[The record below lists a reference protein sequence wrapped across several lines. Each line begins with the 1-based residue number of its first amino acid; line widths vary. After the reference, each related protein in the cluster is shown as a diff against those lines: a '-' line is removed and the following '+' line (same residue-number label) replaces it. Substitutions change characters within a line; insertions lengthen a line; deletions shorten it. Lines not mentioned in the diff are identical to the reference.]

1 MDFELSAHSEQWRKR
16 LQSFFDQEVLP
27 RHRAWLEHTA
37 AGGEAAPFMGELQQ
51 KARAAG
57 LWNLGLPE
65 LADDEPGTRL
75 SNLEY
80 APLAEIMG
88 RLFWAPEV
96 FNCQAP
102 DVPNMIALQNCA
114 DAEQKARWLR
124 PLLEAKTRSAFGM
137 TEPDVASSDATN
149 IATTIRRDGDDY
161 IINGRKWFITGAA
174 HPRCSFL
181 IVMGVTNAD
190 ADRTSRHSCV
200 IVPMDAPGV
209 RLVRPLRWMGCED
222 HTAPIGEL
230 AFDNVRISPAK
241 TCSARKAKVSRWR
254 RSGSGPARIHH
265 CMRSIGL
272 CELLIE
278 LMMVRAAERS
288 AFGRTVI
295 QYDTVQRWIAES
307 RVELEQARLLAYRC
321 AWRLDQSG
329 HHGAWRDVSL
339 IKVAVPAMLQT
350 DRRPRHAGVRRDGR
364 LRRHADPSGAG
375 VGAAAADRRRSGRSA
390 SAADLSHGGDAA
402 VVDRGLALSRGA
414 SGVIFSYLAPP
425 CGERS
430 RALWRRVRGS
440 LHESRLVERAP
451 HPDPLP
457 AKERGEGEVKPLIW
471 THVRI

>member
-1 MDFELSAHSEQWRKR
+1 MDFDLSPGAAQWRKK
-16 LQSFFDQEVLP
+16 LQAFFDAEVLP
-27 RHRAWLEHTA
+27 RHHAWVAHVA
-37 AGGEAAPFMGELQQ
+37 DSREAPPFMGDLQQ

-75 SNLEY
+75 SNLDY

-114 DAEQKARWLR
+114 TSEQKARWLR

-149 IATTIRRDGDDY
+149 IATKMVRDGDDY
-161 IINGRKWFITGAA
+161 VINGRKWFITGAA
-174 HPRCSFL
+174 HPQCSFL
-181 IVMGVTNAD
+181 IVMGVTDAD
-190 ADRTSRHSCV
+190 ADRTRRHSCI
-200 IVPMDAPGV
+200 IVPMQTPGV
-209 RLVRPLRWMGCED
+209 RLVRRLRWMGCED

-230 AFDNVRISPAK
+230 AFDNVRVPKSNLLGEEGEGF
-241 TCSARKAKVSRWR
+241 KVAQVRL
-254 RSGSGPARIHH
+254 GPARIHH

-278 LMMVRAAERS
+278 LMMVRSSERS

-321 AWRLDQSG
+321 AWRLDQTG

-339 IKVAVPAMLQT
+339 IKVAVPAMLQRIA
-350 DRRPRHAGVRRDGR
+350 DRALQVFGAMGGSDDTPIHQALAWGR
-364 LRRHADPSGAG
+364 LLRI
-375 VGAAAADRRRSGRSA
+375 
-390 SAADLSHGGDAA
+390 GDGPDE
-402 VVDRGLALSRGA
+402 VHLRQ
-414 SGVIFSYLAPP
+414 IFRMEPMPNWSIANSPYLA
-425 CGERS
+425 
-430 RALWRRVRGS
+430 A
-440 LHESRLVERAP
+440 HQA
-451 HPDPLP
+451 
-457 AKERGEGEVKPLIW
+457 
-471 THVRI
+471 

>member
-1 MDFELSAHSEQWRKR
+1 MDFELSARSEEWRKR
-16 LQSFFDQEVLP
+16 LQSFFDAEVLP

-37 AGGEAAPFMGELQQ
+37 RREAAPFMGELQQ

-88 RLFWAPEV
+88 RLFWASEV

-114 DAEQKARWLR
+114 TPEQKQRWLR
-124 PLLEAKTRSAFGM
+124 PLLEAGTRSAFGM

-149 IATTIRRDGDDY
+149 IATTLRRDGDDY
-161 IINGRKWFITGAA
+161 VINGRKWFITGAA

-190 ADRTSRHSCV
+190 ADRTRRHSCV

-209 RLVRPLRWMGCED
+209 RLVRSLRWMGCED

-230 AFDNVRISPAK
+230 AFDNVRIPRANLLGQEGEGF
-241 TCSARKAKVSRWR
+241 KVAQIRL
-254 RSGSGPARIHH
+254 GPARIHH

-278 LMMVRAAERS
+278 LMMARAAERS

-295 QYDTVQRWIAES
+295 QYDTVQRWIAEA

-339 IKVAVPAMLQT
+339 IKVAVPAMLQKIA
-350 DRRPRHAGVRRDGR
+350 DRAMQVFGAMGGSDDTPIHQALAWGR
-364 LRRHADPSGAG
+364 LLRI
-375 VGAAAADRRRSGRSA
+375 
-390 SAADLSHGGDAA
+390 GDGPDEVHLRQIFRMEA
-402 VVDRGLALSRGA
+402 VPAWSIA
-414 SGVIFSYLAPP
+414 NSPYLA
-425 CGERS
+425 
-430 RALWRRVRGS
+430 A
-440 LHESRLVERAP
+440 
-451 HPDPLP
+451 HPS
-457 AKERGEGEVKPLIW
+457 
-471 THVRI
+471 